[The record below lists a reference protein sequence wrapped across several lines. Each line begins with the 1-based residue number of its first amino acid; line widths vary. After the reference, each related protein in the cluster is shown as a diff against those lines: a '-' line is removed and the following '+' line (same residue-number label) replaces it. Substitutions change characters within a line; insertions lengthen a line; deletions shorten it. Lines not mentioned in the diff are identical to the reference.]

1 MHPFRIIAACAFA
14 CWSCAGLAAINP
26 PLPNPVLFVTQVP
39 MPGDD
44 VARMT
49 VTSSFAN
56 HLPTTA
62 AAPRGGDLMRLA
74 ADGTLR
80 NLTAEAGYGS
90 TGAAG
95 FQDANAIAVR
105 DPAVHWS
112 GTKAIFSMVV
122 GAPAQANGAENYTWQ
137 LYEVSGIGNGET
149 ATITK
154 VANQPAFNNIHPNY
168 LSDGSIVF
176 VSDRPR
182 NGAAHLYPVNDEYRA
197 QPANSGLWRLDP
209 ASGALS
215 LLEHTP
221 SGSFSPFV
229 DSFGRIAFVRWDHLM
244 QDNNHTAA
252 APPFASFDYASED
265 ANATTQAAVELY
277 PEPIQSAAGSNL
289 AGFEI
294 NQFFPWTVNQDGTRE
309 EVLNHIG
316 RHELKQ
322 FFNLTYTNDA
332 SLVAFDSTKITRTN
346 PNPVFN
352 FFQIRE
358 DPVVPGRYL
367 GIDGLEF
374 GMHTSGQVIALN
386 GAQAGAL
393 LNAHDMSI
401 QYVTNRATSSVVS
414 NVNNIGHFRD
424 PLPMSDGSP
433 STEGTLIAAYASTT
447 GAEQNLAQPLYQFRL
462 NRLTKNRLANGDALS
477 GAALTSGIAK
487 TVNYYAG
494 SNLVVYSGNLWEL
507 QPVEVR
513 ARTIPAAAV
522 EPALAAPEQQAFAD
536 AGVLESD
543 MRQFL
548 ATQGLA
554 LLVVRNVTSRDAADR
569 QQPFNLR
576 VHGGG
581 AQTLGDNG
589 QIYDLAEMQFF
600 EADQVRGY
608 GPGSNP
614 PPPGRR
620 TMTRYLNDSATVRFN
635 PVGAV
640 NPGAQRIAADG
651 SVALFVPAR
660 RALTWQTLS
669 PGDTSSPLAANSPV
683 VRERYW
689 IEYQPGEI
697 RACDGCHGVNTVNQA
712 GLAAATNKPQALID
726 LLSWWKLHGDRIFA
740 DQFGP

>member
-252 APPFASFDYASED
+252 APPFASF
-265 ANATTQAAVELY
+265 
-277 PEPIQSAAGSNL
+277 
-289 AGFEI
+289 
-294 NQFFPWTVNQDGTRE
+294 
-309 EVLNHIG
+309 
-316 RHELKQ
+316 
-322 FFNLTYTNDA
+322 
-332 SLVAFDSTKITRTN
+332 
-346 PNPVFN
+346 
-352 FFQIRE
+352 
-358 DPVVPGRYL
+358 
-367 GIDGLEF
+367 
-374 GMHTSGQVIALN
+374 
-386 GAQAGAL
+386 
-393 LNAHDMSI
+393 
-401 QYVTNRATSSVVS
+401 
-414 NVNNIGHFRD
+414 
-424 PLPMSDGSP
+424 
-433 STEGTLIAAYASTT
+433 
-447 GAEQNLAQPLYQFRL
+447 
-462 NRLTKNRLANGDALS
+462 
-477 GAALTSGIAK
+477 
-487 TVNYYAG
+487 
-494 SNLVVYSGNLWEL
+494 
-507 QPVEVR
+507 
-513 ARTIPAAAV
+513 
-522 EPALAAPEQQAFAD
+522 
-536 AGVLESD
+536 
-543 MRQFL
+543 
-548 ATQGLA
+548 
-554 LLVVRNVTSRDAADR
+554 
-569 QQPFNLR
+569 
-576 VHGGG
+576 
-581 AQTLGDNG
+581 
-589 QIYDLAEMQFF
+589 
-600 EADQVRGY
+600 
-608 GPGSNP
+608 
-614 PPPGRR
+614 
-620 TMTRYLNDSATVRFN
+620 
-635 PVGAV
+635 
-640 NPGAQRIAADG
+640 
-651 SVALFVPAR
+651 
-660 RALTWQTLS
+660 
-669 PGDTSSPLAANSPV
+669 
-683 VRERYW
+683 
-689 IEYQPGEI
+689 
-697 RACDGCHGVNTVNQA
+697 
-712 GLAAATNKPQALID
+712 
-726 LLSWWKLHGDRIFA
+726 
-740 DQFGP
+740 

>member
-122 GAPAQANGAENYTWQ
+122 GAPAQANGAENCTWQ

-154 VANQPAFNNIHPNY
+154 VANQPAFNNIHPNH

-197 QPANSGLWRLDP
+197 QPANSGLWRTEP
-209 ASGALS
+209 ARAHAIRIVLAVRRQVRPHRVRAL
-215 LLEHTP
+215 
-221 SGSFSPFV
+221 GSP
-229 DSFGRIAFVRWDHLM
+229 DAGRQPHGRG
-244 QDNNHTAA
+244 
-252 APPFASFDYASED
+252 
-265 ANATTQAAVELY
+265 AAV
-277 PEPIQSAAGSNL
+277 
-289 AGFEI
+289 
-294 NQFFPWTVNQDGTRE
+294 
-309 EVLNHIG
+309 
-316 RHELKQ
+316 
-322 FFNLTYTNDA
+322 
-332 SLVAFDSTKITRTN
+332 
-346 PNPVFN
+346 
-352 FFQIRE
+352 QI
-358 DPVVPGRYL
+358 
-367 GIDGLEF
+367 
-374 GMHTSGQVIALN
+374 
-386 GAQAGAL
+386 
-393 LNAHDMSI
+393 
-401 QYVTNRATSSVVS
+401 
-414 NVNNIGHFRD
+414 
-424 PLPMSDGSP
+424 
-433 STEGTLIAAYASTT
+433 
-447 GAEQNLAQPLYQFRL
+447 
-462 NRLTKNRLANGDALS
+462 
-477 GAALTSGIAK
+477 
-487 TVNYYAG
+487 
-494 SNLVVYSGNLWEL
+494 
-507 QPVEVR
+507 
-513 ARTIPAAAV
+513 
-522 EPALAAPEQQAFAD
+522 
-536 AGVLESD
+536 
-543 MRQFL
+543 
-548 ATQGLA
+548 
-554 LLVVRNVTSRDAADR
+554 
-569 QQPFNLR
+569 
-576 VHGGG
+576 
-581 AQTLGDNG
+581 
-589 QIYDLAEMQFF
+589 
-600 EADQVRGY
+600 
-608 GPGSNP
+608 
-614 PPPGRR
+614 
-620 TMTRYLNDSATVRFN
+620 
-635 PVGAV
+635 
-640 NPGAQRIAADG
+640 IAADG

-669 PGDTSSPLAANSPV
+669 PGDTSSPLAANWPV

-697 RACDGCHGVNTVNQA
+697 RACDGCHGVNTANQA

-726 LLSWWKLHGDRIFA
+726 LLNWWKLHGDGIFA

>member
-229 DSFGRIAFVRWDHLM
+229 DRFGRIAFVRWDHLM

-252 APPFASFDYASED
+252 APPF
-265 ANATTQAAVELY
+265 
-277 PEPIQSAAGSNL
+277 
-289 AGFEI
+289 
-294 NQFFPWTVNQDGTRE
+294 R
-309 EVLNHIG
+309 
-316 RHELKQ
+316 
-322 FFNLTYTNDA
+322 
-332 SLVAFDSTKITRTN
+332 
-346 PNPVFN
+346 
-352 FFQIRE
+352 
-358 DPVVPGRYL
+358 
-367 GIDGLEF
+367 
-374 GMHTSGQVIALN
+374 
-386 GAQAGAL
+386 
-393 LNAHDMSI
+393 
-401 QYVTNRATSSVVS
+401 SS
-414 NVNNIGHFRD
+414 R
-424 PLPMSDGSP
+424 P
-433 STEGTLIAAYASTT
+433 TA
-447 GAEQNLAQPLYQFRL
+447 RL
-462 NRLTKNRLANGDALS
+462 RCSCR
-477 GAALTSGIAK
+477 
-487 TVNYYAG
+487 
-494 SNLVVYSGNLWEL
+494 
-507 QPVEVR
+507 
-513 ARTIPAAAV
+513 
-522 EPALAAPEQQAFAD
+522 
-536 AGVLESD
+536 
-543 MRQFL
+543 
-548 ATQGLA
+548 
-554 LLVVRNVTSRDAADR
+554 
-569 QQPFNLR
+569 
-576 VHGGG
+576 
-581 AQTLGDNG
+581 
-589 QIYDLAEMQFF
+589 
-600 EADQVRGY
+600 
-608 GPGSNP
+608 
-614 PPPGRR
+614 
-620 TMTRYLNDSATVRFN
+620 
-635 PVGAV
+635 
-640 NPGAQRIAADG
+640 
-651 SVALFVPAR
+651 
-660 RALTWQTLS
+660 
-669 PGDTSSPLAANSPV
+669 
-683 VRERYW
+683 
-689 IEYQPGEI
+689 
-697 RACDGCHGVNTVNQA
+697 HGV
-712 GLAAATNKPQALID
+712 
-726 LLSWWKLHGDRIFA
+726 R
-740 DQFGP
+740 